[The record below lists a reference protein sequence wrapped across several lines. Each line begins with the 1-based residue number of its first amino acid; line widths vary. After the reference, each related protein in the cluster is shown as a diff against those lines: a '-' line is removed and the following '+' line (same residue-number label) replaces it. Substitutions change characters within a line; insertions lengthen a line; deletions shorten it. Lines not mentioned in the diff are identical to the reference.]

1 MFHQKKQ
8 VVKRYLR
15 KKARYFAAKAASKD
29 EPVVVSSDESVASEA
44 AITSPTIVPPSEAK
58 AAFASPMSPIQKR
71 AVLSPGTVSKI
82 AASKAAAEARRAAA
96 EGNEGRTARLLSNV
110 EACCIMSSVKNCS
123 MCLKVLNEASDT
135 LCSECIGYALKEPA
149 EVVEVPVIE
158 GRKEGKQGKRAKK
171 RPTIYD
177 V

>member
-44 AITSPTIVPPSEAK
+44 VITSPTIVPPSEAK

-71 AVLSPGTVSKI
+71 AILSPGTVSRI

-96 EGNEGRTARLLSNV
+96 EDRTARLSNV

-123 MCLKVLNEASDT
+123 VCLKVLNEASDT

-149 EVVEVPVIE
+149 EVVEVPVIK

-171 RPTIYD
+171 RRTIYD